1 MLEKFHQFLPGVLL
15 LVAIAGVSL
24 GVSQFLPAYFGA
36 VFVAVVL
43 GIVVANTVD
52 LDPKVYQPGIRLG
65 LKKFLKLAIILLGA
79 GISFQEILGVG
90 VPGLMIIVV
99 LIAMVFALTFV
110 LGRWL
115 GVSFRQMLLIA
126 AGVSICGNTAVVTT
140 APLVEAKDDEVAM
153 AVGVVTLFGVLTVL
167 LYPFIGHWLAMGDQ
181 AFGMWAGTAV
191 NDTSQVV
198 AAGFIFSEDAGV
210 VATTVKLTRN
220 VMLVPV
226 VLLIAFLYRRQVK
239 GGGGEKV
246 SALEVFPTFV
256 LGFLALAMANS
267 LGWIPAQLSDGLVE
281 ASKLLILLALSG
293 IGLGVEIKALRR
305 LGGKPFALG
314 FAVEVALALA
324 ALGLIWLV
332 LSGF

>member
-1 MLEKFHQFLPGVLL
+1 MLQQAQTALPGVLL
-15 LVAIAGVSL
+15 LLAIALVSL
-24 GVSQFLPAYFGA
+24 GISQFLPAYFGA

-43 GIVVANTVD
+43 GILVANAVD

-79 GISFQEILGVG
+79 GVSFHEILGVG
-90 VPGLMIIVV
+90 VPGLLMIVV
-99 LIAMVFALTFV
+99 LIGFVFALTLV
-110 LGRWL
+110 IGRWM

-167 LYPFIGHWLAMGDQ
+167 AYPFIGHGLGMGAQ
-181 AFGMWAGTAV
+181 TFGMWAGTAV

-198 AAGFIFSEDAGV
+198 AAGFIFSDDAGV

-226 VLLIAFLYRRQVK
+226 VLLIAYMYRRKVK
-239 GGGGEKV
+239 GGEGEKV
-246 SALEVFPTFV
+246 SAWEVFPTFV
-256 LGFLALAMANS
+256 LGFLALAIVNS
-267 LGWIPAQLSDGLVE
+267 LGWIPEAVADGLVE
-281 ASKLLILLALSG
+281 ASKFLILLALSG

-314 FAVEVALALA
+314 FVVEIALALA
-324 ALGLIWLV
+324 ALGLIFLIF
-332 LSGF
+332 SGF